1 MTDRLPEMAN
11 SEPRDRFFVNKLG
24 MIRPRP
30 MPASAAK
37 LLGGV
42 LAALVLLPAELA
54 SAQGKLDARYEVTL
68 SGISVGK
75 GSWVV
80 DIADDQYSASASG
93 ATAGLLKAFA
103 SGSGTG
109 GSQGRVVNGALLPQ
123 AYSATVISSKKS
135 ETIRMSLDRFNI
147 KERSSRS
154 RRSIPT
160 ASRSPTRIGV
170 GSRIR

>member
-1 MTDRLPEMAN
+1 MTDRAPETAN
-11 SEPRDRFFVNKLG
+11 SEPQDRFLVKTFG

-30 MPASAAK
+30 ASTSALR

-42 LAALVLLPAELA
+42 LTALVMLLPAAPA

-68 SGISVGK
+68 AGIPVGK

-93 ATAGLLKAFA
+93 GTVGLLNAVA

-109 GSQGRVVNGALLPQ
+109 ASQGRIVNGALVPQ
-123 AYSATVISSKKS
+123 VYSATVHSKKS
-135 ETIRMSLDRFNI
+135 ETIRMSL
-147 KERSSRS
+147 
-154 RRSIPT
+154 
-160 ASRSPTRIGV
+160 A
-170 GSRIR
+170 